1 MKVAQLMSKD
11 GFACCCPH
19 ESLAR
24 ASQLMW
30 EHDCGVVPVTEDGV
44 VVAMLTDRDVCMAAW
59 TQGRRLDECTVS
71 SAMSRDLFACHP
83 TDELVDALMIMSM
96 RQVHRLPVVDLQGGL
111 VGMLTVTDLIRI
123 ARGEYPDIQA
133 EELIDVLAAINRPR
147 TTTALAPRSLSG
159 LVALGA

>member
-1 MKVAQLMSKD
+1 MLVSQVMTRDVVTCSPEDDLERA
-11 GFACCCPH
+11 
-19 ESLAR
+19 AR
-24 ASQLMW
+24 RLW
-30 EHDCGVVPVTEDGV
+30 DHDLGALPVVREGR

>member
-1 MKVAQLMSKD
+1 MLVSQVMTRDVVTCSPEDDLERA
-11 GFACCCPH
+11 
-19 ESLAR
+19 AR
-24 ASQLMW
+24 RLW
-30 EHDCGVVPVTEDGV
+30 DHDLGALPVVREGR

-159 LVALGA
+159 LVARGA